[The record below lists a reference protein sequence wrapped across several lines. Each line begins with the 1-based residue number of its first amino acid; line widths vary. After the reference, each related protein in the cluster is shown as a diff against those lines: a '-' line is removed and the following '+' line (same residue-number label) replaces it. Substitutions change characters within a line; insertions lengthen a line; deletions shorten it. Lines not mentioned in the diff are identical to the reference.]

1 MKIPSLA
8 NFVVLRQKD
17 QMETWDAIIKALPE
31 SALVVSNSFIIESS
45 NDSMNALLEADP
57 IGSHLT
63 SHFRAPAIMQAAKD
77 ALAKDEKS
85 NVEFIIR
92 GQSSR
97 HFDVFVSAFGGNES
111 RKVLLI
117 VRDLTYQQ
125 QIERMRSDFIA
136 NASHEMRTPLAT
148 LTGFIETMQGAAKH
162 DGVAREKF
170 LSMMKTQTDRMARL
184 TDDLLSL
191 SRIEINEHLRPTAE
205 VQLSTL
211 LKQCANLL
219 SSAASALECTI
230 SIEVDEGLMVIG
242 DADQLMQVFQNLL
255 ENALKYGSQGKRIEV
270 TAKQSTSWTDVT
282 FRDFGAGIAA
292 HHIPRLTE
300 RFYRVDVKESRTRG
314 GTGLGLAIVKHI
326 LNRHRGKLIIESQL
340 GEGSRFTVRLPII

>member
-1 MKIPSLA
+1 
-8 NFVVLRQKD
+8 
-17 QMETWDAIIKALPE
+17 METSDAIIRALPE
-31 SALVVSNSFIIESS
+31 PALVVSNSFIIESS

-63 SHFRAPAIMQAAKD
+63 NHFRAPAIMQAAKD

-85 NVEFIIR
+85 NVEFTTR

-97 HFDVFVSAFGGNES
+97 TFDVFVSAFNINAS
-111 RKVLLI
+111 RNVLLI

-148 LTGFIETMQGAAKH
+148 LTGLIETMQGAAKH

-170 LSMMKTQTDRMARL
+170 LAMMKTQTNRMARL

-191 SRIEINEHLRPTAE
+191 SRIEINEHLRPTGE

-219 SSAASALECTI
+219 SSAALALKCTI
-230 SIEVDEGLMVIG
+230 SIEVDEGLSVVG

-270 TAKQSTSWTDVT
+270 TAIQSSGWTSVM
-282 FRDFGAGIAA
+282 FQDFGSGIAA

-300 RFYRVDVKESRTRG
+300 RFYRVDVQESRTRG

-340 GEGSRFTVRLPII
+340 GQGSRFTVRLPIV